1 MLAQVPVQRGDV
13 VLVGSDDLFNH
24 LTEAEVLAYIDATVS
39 RAAAAAA
46 GDPWRAL
53 GGTSSS
59 ARAAALPWAWRLRHP
74 GSWLA
79 SMRAG
84 APCGRLAR
92 ELVRRAKHNWAHPT
106 GDITAIAGLVR

>member
-1 MLAQVPVQRGDV
+1 
-13 VLVGSDDLFNH
+13 VGSDDLFNH

-59 ARAAALPWAWRLRHP
+59 ARAAALRLR
-74 GSWLA
+74 
-79 SMRAG
+79 
-84 APCGRLAR
+84 RLLSLLPRQRPPHA
-92 ELVRRAKHNWAHPT
+92 VH
-106 GDITAIAGLVR
+106 GLLRSQ